1 MTEQDVYLG
10 LGSNI
15 GDREANLAAAVAAL
29 GRHMT
34 VVRVSSV
41 YETEPVG
48 CDRQPPFFNA
58 ACRVATGLSSR
69 ELLEVTR
76 SIESELGRLP
86 TFPNGPRVIDI
97 DILLYGDVVL
107 QSPDLVLPH
116 PGIPDR
122 LFVLTPLAEIA
133 PDVMHPGLHKSIG
146 QLLRQNTDHHWVRPV
161 HGGRDVSTVR

>member
-10 LGSNI
+10 LGSNV
-15 GDREANLAAAVAAL
+15 GDREANLAAAIEAL
-29 GRHMT
+29 GRHMM
-34 VVRVSSV
+34 VVRVSAI

-48 CDRQPPFFNA
+48 YEKQQPFLNA
-58 ACRVATGLSSR
+58 ACHVMTSLSPQES
-69 ELLEVTR
+69 LEVSR
-76 SIESELGRLP
+76 SIELEMGRLR
-86 TFPNGPRVIDI
+86 TFRNGPRVIDI